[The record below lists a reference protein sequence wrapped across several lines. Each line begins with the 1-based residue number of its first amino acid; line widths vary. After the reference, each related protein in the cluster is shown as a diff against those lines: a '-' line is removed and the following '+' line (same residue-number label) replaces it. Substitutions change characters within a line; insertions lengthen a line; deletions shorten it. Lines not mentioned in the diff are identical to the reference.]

1 MEEPPDDRGGGIPPD
16 KSRTL
21 KRTAEIEITKPDGK
35 KIRTPAE
42 SIQSIYLKPGFDSDC
57 NLKYS
62 DEDKGPF
69 SQCIYF
75 NAYPASGYALKILPF
90 HKNNITGIKEG
101 GIKKLGRNKISVDF
115 ISAEKAN
122 KFLDLDI
129 LESNKYS
136 AYIPK
141 FQIFRMGV
149 VRDIPTD

>member
-1 MEEPPDDRGGGIPPD
+1 M
-16 KSRTL
+16 
-21 KRTAEIEITKPDGK
+21 EITKPDGK

-42 SIQSIYLKPGFDSDC
+42 SIQSIYSKPGFDSDC

-69 SQCIYF
+69 SVYVSKIEPD
-75 NAYPASGYALKILPF
+75 PASRYALKILKF
-90 HKNNITGIKEG
+90 LHKNNITGIKEG

-129 LESNKYS
+129 LECNKYFT
-136 AYIPK
+136 YIPK
-141 FQIFRMGV
+141 FQIFLMRV
-149 VRDIPTD
+149 VRDIPTDWSLEELI